1 MKIQRF
7 VLFILLTSLV
17 GCAALKKRQNA
28 PAVTQEVNL
37 KPSFDQA
44 LSKGDFTEGDWPEWN
59 WWTDFGDE
67 QLSALMDQAIA
78 DNPDLMAAIS
88 RVRSSQQEARKVRSI
103 LFPQFDTSFEDDYQH
118 LSKDALVRLPP
129 SPVPAV
135 VNQINL
141 KLNFEYEIDLF
152 GKNRE
157 TYRAAVGEARS
168 QKAEMSQAYLIVTV
182 SLAQAYFDLQ
192 ANLLRIDAQK
202 EVVEAQK
209 NLAELTEQ
217 RVLNNLDD
225 EIALE
230 KAVAELLKDEELL
243 TKYEKDLALTK
254 SQIKIL
260 MGLSP
265 DEEMEFEMPHAEY
278 LHPFPLPD
286 NLPLNL
292 LVRRPDLM
300 MQIWK
305 VEAAAHLIGA
315 ARAAF
320 FPNINLAAFAG
331 LESLTWA
338 KLFSVDSFAG
348 LVAPAINLPLF
359 TGWKL
364 TAGLEQSFANYD
376 TAVFDYNSLILRAA
390 KEVSDGVKILQAS
403 NRETSFQ
410 KDVVRRLKKATDLTY
425 ARYENGVD
433 NYLQVMEMKLDLL
446 QQVIREVD
454 LQNNRH
460 LSVLNLIR
468 SLGGGYHQ
476 EKMKVTAHD

>member
-1 MKIQRF
+1 MKLQQ
-7 VLFILLTSLV
+7 FILITLLASFV

-28 PAVTQEVNL
+28 PSVTQEVNL

-44 LSKGDFTEGDWPEWN
+44 LSSGDFTEGEWPEWN
-59 WWTDFGDE
+59 WWVQFGDE
-67 QLSALMDQAIA
+67 QLSSFMEQAIG
-78 DNPDLMAAIS
+78 DNPDLMAAVS
-88 RVRSSQQEARKVRSI
+88 RVRSSEQEARKVRSV
-103 LFPQFDTSFEDDYQH
+103 LFPQFDASFDDDYQH

-141 KLNFEYEIDLF
+141 KLNFQYEIDLF

-168 QKAEMSQAYLIVTV
+168 QRAEMSQAYLIVTV
-182 SLAQAYFDLQ
+182 SLAQAYFDFQ
-192 ANLLRIDAQK
+192 ANLLRIDAQE
-202 EVVEAQK
+202 EVVQAQK

-243 TKYEKDLALTK
+243 TEYEKDLALSK
-254 SQIKIL
+254 SQIKVL

-265 DEEMEFEMPHAEY
+265 DDELEFERPQAEY
-278 LHPFPLPD
+278 LKSFPLPD

-348 LVAPAINLPLF
+348 LVAPAVSLPLF

-364 TAGLEQSFANYD
+364 TAGLDQSFANYD
-376 TAVFDYNSLILRAA
+376 TTVFDYNSLILKAA

-403 NRETSFQ
+403 NRETNFQ
-410 KDVVRRLKKATDLTY
+410 QDVVGRMRKATDLTY

-446 QQVIREVD
+446 QQEIREID

-460 LSVLNLIR
+460 LAVLNLIR
-468 SLGGGYHQ
+468 ALGGGYHQ
-476 EKMKVTAHD
+476 DKTEVTAHD

>member
-1 MKIQRF
+1 MNFQRF
-7 VLFILLTSLV
+7 VLFVLLTSLV
-17 GCAALKKRQNA
+17 GCAALKKRQDA
-28 PAVTQEVNL
+28 PTVTQEVNL

-44 LSKGDFTEGDWPEWN
+44 LSNGDFTNGDWPEWN
-59 WWTDFGDE
+59 WWVSFGDG
-67 QLSALMDQAIA
+67 QLSAFMDQAIA

-88 RVRSSQQEARKVRSI
+88 RVRSSEQEARKVRSV
-103 LFPQFDTSFEDDYQH
+103 LFPQFNASFEDDYQH
-118 LSKDALVRLPP
+118 LSKDALIRFPP

-157 TYRAAVGEARS
+157 TYQAAIGEARA
-168 QKAEMSQAYLIVTV
+168 QRAEMSQAYLIVTV
-182 SLAQAYFDLQ
+182 SLAQAYFDFQ

-202 EVVEAQK
+202 EVVQAQK
-209 NLAELTEQ
+209 KLVELTEK

-225 EIALE
+225 AITLE
-230 KAVAELLKDEELL
+230 KAVSNLLKDEELL
-243 TKYEKDLALTK
+243 TEYEKNLALSQ

-265 DEEMEFEMPHAEY
+265 DDEMKFQMPQAEY
-278 LHPFPLPD
+278 LRPFPLPE

-338 KLFSVDSFAG
+338 KLFSIESFAG

-376 TAVFDYNSLILRAA
+376 TAVFDYNSLILKAA

-403 NRETSFQ
+403 NRETKFQ
-410 KDVVRRLKKATDLTY
+410 MGVVGSLKKATDLTY

-433 NYLQVMEMKLDLL
+433 NFLQVLEMKLELL

-454 LQNNRH
+454 LQNIRH

-468 SLGGGYHQ
+468 ALGGGYYQ
-476 EKMKVTAHD
+476 QKKEVIVNE